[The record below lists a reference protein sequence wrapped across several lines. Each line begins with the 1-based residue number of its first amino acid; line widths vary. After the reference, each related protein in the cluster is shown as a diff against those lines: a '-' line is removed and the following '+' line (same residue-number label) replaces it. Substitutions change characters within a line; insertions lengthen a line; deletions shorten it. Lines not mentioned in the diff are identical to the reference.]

1 MQREGEA
8 FSNMQEELRGES
20 EMCMQTTQVIAG
32 LGDMVSRPTSTA
44 GIVTYF
50 LSGNFLIFPSSGSLF
65 MQDSDLSKNT
75 GKGKKNSMFLLLDL
89 YFQAIRS

>member
-8 FSNMQEELRGES
+8 FSDLQEELRGEP

-32 LGDMVSRPTSTA
+32 LGDVVSRPPSSA
-44 GIVTYF
+44 GIIMHF
-50 LSGNFLIFPSSGSLF
+50 LFGKFLIFPSSGSLF

-75 GKGKKNSMFLLLDL
+75 DKGRKPPHFYFLTFTSRL
-89 YFQAIRS
+89 